1 MYYLYKKTYKQ
12 QEPFKSLNKSKLAL
26 LSIHTPNMTFSK
38 TEEESLYK
46 IGIPITNCH
55 YAFIVVNRVLSSISV
70 SL

>member
-1 MYYLYKKTYKQ
+1 
-12 QEPFKSLNKSKLAL
+12 
-26 LSIHTPNMTFSK
+26 MTFSK